1 MRGLVLIRMLVNRVR
16 LKEMREIGVARVR
29 VEELRSIGGVVG
41 EAAIDDGAVG
51 EAATNEDVVGVE
63 EGGGRILV
71 LDIAPW
77 HESGRCYWR
86 D

>member
-1 MRGLVLIRMLVNRVR
+1 M
-16 LKEMREIGVARVR
+16 
-29 VEELRSIGGVVG
+29 EELGSIGGVVG
-41 EAAIDDGAVG
+41 EAAIDDEEVG
-51 EAATNEDVVGVE
+51 EAATNKDVVGVE
-63 EGGGRILV
+63 EGRDRILV